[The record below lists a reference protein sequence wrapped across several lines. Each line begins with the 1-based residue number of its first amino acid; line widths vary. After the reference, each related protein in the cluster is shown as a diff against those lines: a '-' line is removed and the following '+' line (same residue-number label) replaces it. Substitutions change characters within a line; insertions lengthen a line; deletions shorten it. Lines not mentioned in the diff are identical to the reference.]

1 MGDDRIPIS
10 QIVEHRW
17 IILRLSTTAK
27 HGKFIVVTRLGVAIP
42 TLNAGQRWLEC
53 LAALGRQ
60 SLRPAHQLVIDSA
73 STDDTVVQA
82 KAAGLDVIGIARADF
97 NHGGTRQFAVE
108 RLQDCE
114 IIVFLT
120 QDAVM
125 ANSEALSELVRCFED
140 PQVAVAYGRQL
151 PHVGASPIES
161 HARLFSYGAQTQKK
175 DIAALPE
182 LGASVF
188 FCSNSFAAY
197 RRSMLMELG
206 GFRNDLIL
214 GEDAEFAARAI
225 KAGYA
230 NVYCAS
236 AVVYHSH
243 DYKLKE
249 IFWRYFDTGVF
260 HARSPWMRADFGS
273 YNSKGMRFV
282 RSELRYLATHAPLQI
297 PRAMCHSIAKFL
309 GYRLGRREKII
320 PNRVKRWLSMSPSY
334 WKAQS
339 S

>member
-1 MGDDRIPIS
+1 MNTSP
-10 QIVEHRW
+10 
-17 IILRLSTTAK
+17 
-27 HGKFIVVTRLGVAIP
+27 VVTRLGVAIP
-42 TLNAGQRWLEC
+42 TLNAGRRWPEC
-53 LAALGRQ
+53 LAALAGQ
-60 SLRPAHQLVIDSA
+60 SLRPTHQLVIDSA
-73 STDDTVVQA
+73 STDDTVAQA
-82 KAAGLDVIGIARADF
+82 RRAGLEVIGIARADF
-97 NHGGTRQFAVE
+97 NHGGTRQFAIE

-125 ANSEALSELVRCFED
+125 ANSDALSELARCFED

-151 PHVGASPIES
+151 PHVGAGPIES
-161 HARLFSYGAQTQKK
+161 HARLFSYSIQTQKK
-175 DIAALPE
+175 DRAAVPE

-197 RRSMLMELG
+197 RRSTLLALG

-243 DYKLKE
+243 DYKVSE
-249 IFWRYFDTGVF
+249 VFRRYFDTGVF
-260 HARSPWMRADFGS
+260 HARSPWMREDFGS

-282 RSELRYLATHAPLQI
+282 QSELRYLATHAPLQI
-297 PRAMCHSIAKFL
+297 PRAICHTLAKVV
-309 GYRLGRREKII
+309 GYRFGRREKIL
-320 PNRVKRWLSMSPSY
+320 PNRLKRWLSMSPSY
-334 WKAQS
+334 WKPRRS
-339 S
+339 